1 MPLLPFDTWAM
12 LAIAIYITILGFSIN
27 KRTFNQLINI
37 SGLSFRVGF
46 AIAALSFFWSL
57 KVGIYKGLEVHFLLT
72 TALTLTMGWRMSML
86 ICAIILALLCT
97 LGVESWQD
105 IGYIGLLKGV
115 FPIVFAYFVYAVSY
129 HRLPRHFAIYV
140 FVCSFLAGAL
150 ALVLHL
156 CLNSL
161 LLGWMGVHEWSNI
174 INDYLVVAAL
184 MWFPEA
190 LLNGMA
196 MTLLVVYRPDWV
208 YTFYDEQYLDG
219 N

>member
-1 MPLLPFDTWAM
+1 MPLLPFDYWAI
-12 LAIAIYITILGFSIN
+12 LAIVCYVLILGFAIN
-27 KRTFNQLINI
+27 KRTIHQLLYIP
-37 SGLSFRVGF
+37 GLSFRAGF
-46 AIAALSFFWSL
+46 AIAVLSCFWSL
-57 KVGIYKGLEVHFLLT
+57 KVGIFQGLEVHFLLT

-86 ICAIILALLCT
+86 IATAALLLLCT
-97 LGVESWQD
+97 LGIESWQEF
-105 IGYIGLLKGV
+105 GYIGILNAAI
-115 FPIVFAYFVYAVSY
+115 PILFSYLIYAISY

-150 ALVLHL
+150 SLVLHL

-161 LLGWMGVHEWSNI
+161 LFGIFDVYSWNNI
-174 INDYLVVAAL
+174 MNDYLIVAAL

-196 MTLLVVYRPDWV
+196 MTLLIVYRPDWV
-208 YTFYDEQYLDG
+208 YTFYDEQYLDK